1 MVDDYVVRMSK
12 LSISFFFI
20 GLALLG
26 VWTWPCDG
34 SPLSRD
40 SSESNETDNVGKML
54 QEIRAQCIKNTGSDT
69 DFPKFMASVEHSM
82 MCLADFDTE
91 KFKIDFNEL
100 TNATRGTFFPKYCH
114 KIRSF
119 VSCINISLIY
129 MQPCL
134 ESSAFQIAKALIDSI
149 PEASNLACKNDGEI
163 IFQLKDEE
171 RKECIMQ
178 KEDEISTCFN
188 TFKTD
193 MNGIIDFAEL
203 KQDQCGPLTNFRQCL
218 KDILD
223 HCDLSDIVSVYDI
236 PLNAMLPLTPCA
248 NYTQTTMVHLLDN
261 NSVGGD

>member
-12 LSISFFFI
+12 LSVSLLFI
-20 GLALLG
+20 GLALLA
-26 VWTWPCDG
+26 VWTGPGDG
-34 SPLSRD
+34 SPLSRE
-40 SSESNETDNVGKML
+40 SSESIETDNVGKML
-54 QEIRAQCIKNTGSDT
+54 QEIRAQCIKNTGSDA
-69 DFPKFMASVEHSM
+69 DFPKFMASVELAVV
-82 MCLADFDTE
+82 CLADFDTE
-91 KFKIDFNEL
+91 KLKIDFNEL
-100 TNATRGTFFPKYCH
+100 TNATRATFFPKYCD
-114 KIRSF
+114 KLRSF
-119 VSCINISLIY
+119 GSCINISLIY

-134 ESSAFQIAKALIDSI
+134 KSSAFQIAKALIDSI

-178 KEDEISTCFN
+178 KEDEISACFN

-203 KQDQCGPLTNFRQCL
+203 KQDQCGPLANFRECL

-236 PLNAMLPLTPCA
+236 PLNTILPLAPCS
-248 NYTQTTMVHLLDN
+248 NVSNVL
-261 NSVGGD
+261 